1 MEKKLLELIETED
14 KKNALS
20 DAEIAEKLLIS
31 RYDVIKLRKKLDI
44 PDYSSRR
51 LPYLKETI
59 IDMLT
64 KNKHISSVELTK
76 LIEANGFNVSRFL
89 VTRLKEEL
97 IKELFENDFIEEI
110 EEVDKEVDCKF
121 EQNVKKQSNR
131 IFEKIIGSE
140 GSIEFQISQAIAAVM
155 YPPSGLHTLI
165 LGQTGTGKSFL
176 AETMYKIAV
185 DSGRISKESSLI
197 KLNCADYSDNPQLL
211 LSQLF
216 GYVKG
221 AFTGAAID
229 KAGLIEKANNGI
241 LFLDEIHR
249 LPLEG
254 QEILFSVMDNGKY
267 RKLGQTD
274 NEEKVS
280 VMIIGATTE
289 EANSHLLAT
298 FRRRI
303 PMVIELPPLSSRTM
317 NERYEIIINFLRNEA
332 LRIGLEI
339 HLKSEALCALLL
351 YDCVGNIGQL
361 KSDIQVACATDYL
374 RYLNENNKYLSLDVS
389 DFNIYV
395 QQGLLRK
402 KYSNDEINKHFNQGI
417 VIMPDENEITF
428 LDEKDLYILPNNI
441 YMYIEKRYE
450 TLKKQGIPQKL
461 IYSIVGKEIDIKL
474 ERTAKYISLNSKD
487 NSERKGI
494 IKIVGKE
501 IVETVEKM
509 VELAEINLGPLNKSL
524 VYSLSLHLCES
535 IHRIK
540 EDKPILCPELEEIKQ
555 THILEYE
562 TASEMIKLAE
572 SSILGVKFPEDEK
585 GFVSM
590 YLKNNIDSFVNSNNK
605 VKIII
610 ITHGNVSEEM
620 AKVVNK
626 IIGYEVIHYICMPLD
641 ENPKFALKRTIE
653 LVKKINQNGI
663 LILVDMGSLLTFGE
677 LITKESG
684 IPTKTIGRVDVA
696 MALEV
701 AIKAEN
707 GETTLSE
714 LYDIVKK
721 QNTYIGYMRRPEDT
735 NKKKVIVTLCI
746 TGEGAALGIKKLI
759 EDMLPEVSRNEIEI
773 IPLGIMGN
781 GTDEYIKK
789 IHANKEV
796 IAIIGTIDPKIE
808 NIKFFPIER
817 IMEDMGLDELKQII
831 SDKIQMQI
839 LNRGINNIIDQ
850 KLIIP
855 NAIFNTKEEV
865 INSLANL
872 LEKQGYV
879 KDNYKKSVHEREAQM
894 PTIFVNGIAIPHT
907 YPKYV
912 IKPGIAIAIL
922 KKPVKWSEDYLADII
937 IMLALGYNYKPVY
950 KYIYKISKDIEILQ
964 KIRSCKDEEEIA
976 NYLTEGFYKCID

>member
-1 MEKKLLELIETED
+1 MEKKLLAIIKQED

-20 DAEIAEKLLIS
+20 DTEISEKLLIS
-31 RYDVIKLRKKLDI
+31 RYDVIKLRKKLNI

-51 LPYLKETI
+51 LPYLKENI
-59 IDMLT
+59 VEILK
-64 KNKHISSVELTK
+64 KNKHVSSVELTK
-76 LIEANGFNVSRFL
+76 LIEEDGFNVSRFL
-89 VTRLKEEL
+89 VTRLKEE
-97 IKELFENDFIEEI
+97 ISKELFENDCIGDTEK
-110 EEVDKEVDCKF
+110 VVKCKVC
-121 EQNVKKQSNR
+121 ESEKKQSNS
-131 IFEKIIGSE
+131 IIEKIIGAK

-155 YPPSGLHTLI
+155 YPPNGLHTLI

-176 AETMYKIAV
+176 AEIMYKIAV
-185 DSGRISKESSLI
+185 ESGRISKDSRLI
-197 KLNCADYSDNPQLL
+197 RLNCADYSDNPQLL

-221 AFTGAAID
+221 AFTGAVID
-229 KAGLIEKANNGI
+229 KAGLIEKANDGI

-254 QEILFSVMDNGKY
+254 QEILFSVMDSGKY

-274 NEEKVS
+274 NEEKVN

-289 EANSHLLAT
+289 DDNSHLLAT

-303 PMVIELPPLSSRTM
+303 PMIIELPPLSKRTIH
-317 NERYEIIINFLRNEA
+317 ERYDIIVNFLKIEA
-332 LRIGLEI
+332 HRIGLEI
-339 HLKSEALCALLL
+339 HLKSEALGALLL
-351 YDCVGNIGQL
+351 YDCMGNIGQL

-374 RYLNENNKYLSLDVS
+374 RYLNENNKHISLDVS
-389 DFNIYV
+389 DFNINV

-402 KYSNDEINKHFNQGI
+402 KYSNDEVNKYFNQGI
-417 VIMPDENEITF
+417 VIMPEENEITF
-428 LDEKDLYILPNNI
+428 LDEKELYIFPNNI
-441 YMYIEKRYE
+441 YKYIEKRYE

-461 IYSIVGKEIDIKL
+461 VYNIVGKEIDIKL
-474 ERTAKYISLNSKD
+474 ERTAKYISLNSNN
-487 NSERKGI
+487 NSERI
-494 IKIVGKE
+494 NISKIVGKD
-501 IVETVEKM
+501 IAETVVSM
-509 VELAEINLGPLNKSL
+509 VELAEIDLGPLNKSL

-540 EDKPILCPELEEIKQ
+540 ESKPILCPKLEEIKQ
-555 THILEYE
+555 TYILEYE
-562 TASEMIKLAE
+562 TARKMIKLAE
-572 SSILGVKFPEDEK
+572 RMLVVKFPEDEI

-590 YLKNNIDSFVNSNNK
+590 YLKNNIDSFVKLNNK

-610 ITHGNVSEEM
+610 ITHGNVAEEM
-620 AKVVNK
+620 AKVANK
-626 IIGYEVIHYICMPLD
+626 IIGYEVVHYVCMPLD
-641 ENPKFALKRTIE
+641 ENPKFALKRAIE
-653 LVKKINQNGI
+653 LAKKINEDGI

-684 IPTKTIGRVDVA
+684 IPTKTIERVDVA
-696 MALEV
+696 MVLEV

-707 GETTLSE
+707 GDTSLSE

-721 QNTYIGYMRRPEDT
+721 QNTYIGYMRRPEDS

-759 EDMLPEVSRNEIEI
+759 EDTLPEVSRNEIEI
-773 IPLGIMGN
+773 IPLGIIGN

-796 IAIIGTIDPKIE
+796 IAIIGTIDPRIE
-808 NIKFFPIER
+808 NIKFFPVER
-817 IMEDMGLDELKQII
+817 IMDVIGIEELKQLIKN
-831 SDKIQMQI
+831 KIKMQI
-839 LNRGINNIIDQ
+839 LNMGTINIIDQ

-855 NAIFNTKEEV
+855 NAVFSTKEEV
-865 INSLANL
+865 LNSLATL

-879 KDNYKKSVHEREAQM
+879 KDNYITSLYEREAQM

-907 YPKYV
+907 YPKYI

-922 KKPVKWSEDYLADII
+922 KKPVKWTEDYLADII
-937 IMLALGYNYKPVY
+937 FMLALGYNNKPVL
-950 KYIYKISKDIEILQ
+950 KYIYKISKDIEILK
-964 KIRSCKDEEEIA
+964 KIRDCRDAEEIA
-976 NYLTEGFYKCID
+976 SYLTEGFHQCIN

>member
-1 MEKKLLELIETED
+1 MLSLEKEDLLMEKKLLELIETED

-89 VTRLKEEL
+89 VTRLKEEI

-110 EEVDKEVDCKF
+110 EEVDKEVDKEVDCKF

-374 RYLNENNKYLSLDVS
+374 RYLNEKFTRRRNRAV
-389 DFNIYV
+389 
-395 QQGLLRK
+395 
-402 KYSNDEINKHFNQGI
+402 
-417 VIMPDENEITF
+417 
-428 LDEKDLYILPNNI
+428 PN
-441 YMYIEKRYE
+441 Y
-450 TLKKQGIPQKL
+450 Q
-461 IYSIVGKEIDIKL
+461 
-474 ERTAKYISLNSKD
+474 
-487 NSERKGI
+487 
-494 IKIVGKE
+494 
-501 IVETVEKM
+501 
-509 VELAEINLGPLNKSL
+509 
-524 VYSLSLHLCES
+524 
-535 IHRIK
+535 
-540 EDKPILCPELEEIKQ
+540 
-555 THILEYE
+555 
-562 TASEMIKLAE
+562 
-572 SSILGVKFPEDEK
+572 
-585 GFVSM
+585 
-590 YLKNNIDSFVNSNNK
+590 
-605 VKIII
+605 
-610 ITHGNVSEEM
+610 
-620 AKVVNK
+620 
-626 IIGYEVIHYICMPLD
+626 
-641 ENPKFALKRTIE
+641 
-653 LVKKINQNGI
+653 
-663 LILVDMGSLLTFGE
+663 
-677 LITKESG
+677 
-684 IPTKTIGRVDVA
+684 
-696 MALEV
+696 
-701 AIKAEN
+701 
-707 GETTLSE
+707 
-714 LYDIVKK
+714 
-721 QNTYIGYMRRPEDT
+721 
-735 NKKKVIVTLCI
+735 
-746 TGEGAALGIKKLI
+746 
-759 EDMLPEVSRNEIEI
+759 
-773 IPLGIMGN
+773 
-781 GTDEYIKK
+781 
-789 IHANKEV
+789 
-796 IAIIGTIDPKIE
+796 
-808 NIKFFPIER
+808 
-817 IMEDMGLDELKQII
+817 
-831 SDKIQMQI
+831 
-839 LNRGINNIIDQ
+839 
-850 KLIIP
+850 
-855 NAIFNTKEEV
+855 
-865 INSLANL
+865 
-872 LEKQGYV
+872 
-879 KDNYKKSVHEREAQM
+879 
-894 PTIFVNGIAIPHT
+894 
-907 YPKYV
+907 
-912 IKPGIAIAIL
+912 
-922 KKPVKWSEDYLADII
+922 
-937 IMLALGYNYKPVY
+937 
-950 KYIYKISKDIEILQ
+950 
-964 KIRSCKDEEEIA
+964 
-976 NYLTEGFYKCID
+976 